1 MNEVVSEAF
10 VRFFVE
16 IVGHYSLFLTSGE
29 ERSLQREAFR
39 KAVSS
44 KSLRRFLEVFME
56 TQTFRGFI
64 QERELR
70 RQDAKGRN
78 PTDPAGSNWL
88 PGDGGGVYRQGCR
101 QEWYPEAGGEGCRQ
115 ACRQEWYP
123 GLHRSSAIRP
133 HLNSDPELS
142 LLLPGLPCPSCFSAA
157 LSALPS
163 CLSSCPYL
171 GTVEGIKIRESVV
184 WWPAALGQRCRIWH
198 PATMTFHASP
208 LLPLL

>member
-1 MNEVVSEAF
+1 MPFHRWLWRVAEINNRPGLQPTNSLHCLCLCAPCPGPESSSLSEVVSEAF

-70 RQDAKGRN
+70 RQDAKG
-78 PTDPAGSNWL
+78 
-88 PGDGGGVYRQGCR
+88 
-101 QEWYPEAGGEGCRQ
+101 
-115 ACRQEWYP
+115 
-123 GLHRSSAIRP
+123 
-133 HLNSDPELS
+133 
-142 LLLPGLPCPSCFSAA
+142 
-157 LSALPS
+157 
-163 CLSSCPYL
+163 
-171 GTVEGIKIRESVV
+171 
-184 WWPAALGQRCRIWH
+184 
-198 PATMTFHASP
+198 
-208 LLPLL
+208 

>member
-70 RQDAKGRN
+70 RQDAKGQN
-78 PTDPAGSNWL
+78 TTEPAGALRVQL
-88 PGDGGGVYRQGCR
+88 PR
-101 QEWYPEAGGEGCRQ
+101 
-115 ACRQEWYP
+115 
-123 GLHRSSAIRP
+123 L
-133 HLNSDPELS
+133 
-142 LLLPGLPCPSCFSAA
+142 
-157 LSALPS
+157 
-163 CLSSCPYL
+163 
-171 GTVEGIKIRESVV
+171 
-184 WWPAALGQRCRIWH
+184 
-198 PATMTFHASP
+198 
-208 LLPLL
+208 

>member
-1 MNEVVSEAF
+1 MVSEAF

-78 PTDPAGSNWL
+78 PTDPAEPHRPCWL
-88 PGDGGGVYRQGCR
+88 
-101 QEWYPEAGGEGCRQ
+101 
-115 ACRQEWYP
+115 
-123 GLHRSSAIRP
+123 
-133 HLNSDPELS
+133 
-142 LLLPGLPCPSCFSAA
+142 
-157 LSALPS
+157 
-163 CLSSCPYL
+163 
-171 GTVEGIKIRESVV
+171 
-184 WWPAALGQRCRIWH
+184 
-198 PATMTFHASP
+198 
-208 LLPLL
+208 